1 MLRPTWIEIPVQD
14 LCRAMDF
21 YQTVFDLEPTGIVA
35 DNTHYKAT
43 LLHFTP
49 EGVSEFSLN
58 QPADFEPCDHGAPL
72 HLRVVGDV
80 DEHLS
85 RIEAAGGRIVE
96 SNITTL
102 EGMDDY
108 YATCLDTEGN
118 LLALSA

>member
-35 DNTHYKAT
+35 DQARYRAT

-49 EGVSEFSLN
+49 EGVSELSLN
-58 QPADFEPCDHGAPL
+58 QPAEFEPFDHGMPL
-72 HLRVVGDV
+72 YLRVGGDV
-80 DEHLS
+80 DSHLA
-85 RIEAAGGRIVE
+85 RIEAAGGRIIE
-96 SNITTL
+96 SRIATL
-102 EGMDDY
+102 EGMDDT